1 MCLLGLIFGVV
12 VTLFFIGGATMGQAV
27 VDAIPKWLS
36 AGLSAAGG
44 MMRFVGFAILLK
56 FMMTRDMWGFYF
68 MGFGLA
74 LITVANDSLATP
86 ALLILALIGFGI
98 AFWDFQQQTELKG
111 AVATTDGG
119 EEDGI

>member
-1 MCLLGLIFGVV
+1 MIILACVNKACFIFLQAMGKAAESTALSMVREVV
-12 VTLFFIGGATMGQAV
+12 FG
-27 VDAIPKWLS
+27 
-36 AGLSAAGG
+36 
-44 MMRFVGFAILLK
+44 VGFAILLK
-56 FMMTRDMWGFYF
+56 FMMTREMWGFYF

-74 LITVANDSLATP
+74 LVVANIPALATP
-86 ALLILALIGFGI
+86 ALLILAFIGFGI